1 MHCSSLIRRIQF
13 IKHHWNVLH
22 LIYCVGTSMTLLS
35 CNLRLGTLLKI
46 SIYHRYNVLTWI
58 NIINIPQERELDMP
72 IVNSMYNSYKYVY
85 NDVVG
90 TLYLSFVG
98 ISSENSLQISHTT
111 LCIHI
116 SACVRILKKPYY
128 RHAKK
133 S

>member
-1 MHCSSLIRRIQF
+1 
-13 IKHHWNVLH
+13 
-22 LIYCVGTSMTLLS
+22 
-35 CNLRLGTLLKI
+35 
-46 SIYHRYNVLTWI
+46 
-58 NIINIPQERELDMP
+58 MP
-72 IVNSMYNSYKYVY
+72 IVNSTYNSHKYVY
-85 NDVVG
+85 NYVVG